1 MSMYKCE
8 TCNKEFE
15 RSSQLNGHK
24 QTHNKSKAHL
34 LYLSNPKPCE
44 ECKNNIEWRIIR
56 NKTKA
61 QFCSKSCTAKYFNK
75 KRKIPSQNDTLEN
88 K

>member
-1 MSMYKCE
+1 MYKCE

-15 RSSQLNGHK
+15 RSSQLNGHNR
-24 QTHNKSKAHL
+24 THYKSKAHL

-61 QFCSKSCTAKYFNK
+61 RFCSLSCASKNNRRNSK
-75 KRKIPSQNDTLEN
+75 LDHKNDHLN
-88 K
+88 DK